1 MTVPQQELFTVRSDA
16 EWSAI
21 NSPVRVEMLVFML
34 TTGPCAIRE
43 LASLMDRPADGL
55 YHHMRKLVG
64 AGIVTEVG
72 TRKAGTQIE
81 AIYQSVGKDITIDGN
96 IGRKRTRERSLRLL
110 RTLLQHAWKTVEAAF
125 EARAAVLEG
134 EQQNFRLNWRISWL
148 DDRQLAEVKQHQAA
162 IERILQQGMRQRH
175 GRLFAHLTYLSP
187 VVRTRGARSP
197 QPKESPP

>member
-1 MTVPQQELFTVRSDA
+1 MTDPQPELFTVRSDA

-55 YHHMRKLVG
+55 YHHMRRLVE

-81 AIYQSVGKDITIDGN
+81 AIYQTVGKDITVDGN
-96 IGRKRTRERSLRLL
+96 IGRKRTRERRLRLL

-125 EARAAVLEG
+125 EAQAAVVEG
-134 EQQNFRLNWRISWL
+134 EQENFRLNWRISWL

-187 VVRTRGARSP
+187 VVRTRGARPSQP
-197 QPKESPP
+197 QESTP